1 MLYNYNNITP
11 KGWVAVFVI
20 SAIAIFAAKKISDKI
35 VLDINE
41 KIEQDATRASK
52 EAEALKAA
60 SDKEAA
66 DKLTAEEIF
75 KAQIEEDRAA
85 AIEAQEEAAR
95 QEQFAKEREEAER
108 AAAIQQALADLMREE
123 AADIARQEEAERAAA
138 AEKALYDLM
147 HPIRNIEISYSSVK
161 SDAWNNSKKY
171 FDVYIPKLYEN
182 DKFYMLQLT
191 FYKQNGDVEKIWD
204 FGNSYIKNNN
214 FVVELSL
221 TDYYHYGIV
230 VSILE
235 NFGLPN
241 ERIVKTPKQN
251 IQIIDDYIQVD

>member
-1 MLYNYNNITP
+1 MEKQTKILGIVALVIAGLFYWNI
-11 KGWVAVFVI
+11 
-20 SAIAIFAAKKISDKI
+20 
-35 VLDINE
+35 
-41 KIEQDATRASK
+41 K
-52 EAEALKAA
+52 ESEKAA
-60 SDKEAA
+60 LDKTLANAAAEKAAADKAAA
-66 DKLTAEEIF
+66 DKL
-75 KAQIEEDRAA
+75 AA
-85 AIEAQEEAAR
+85 DKLAAEEAAND
-95 QEQFAKEREEAER
+95 AASIAEEK
-108 AAAIQQALADLMREE
+108 AAAEKEAAEKAAADKALADKSAAE
-123 AADIARQEEAERAAA
+123 AAEAAEAAAETARQEKFALEREEAERAAA

-147 HPIRNIEISYSSVK
+147 HPTRNIEISYSSVK

-191 FYKQNGDVEKIWD
+191 FYKSNGDIEKIWD
-204 FGNSYIKNNN
+204 FANSYIKNNN

-251 IQIIDDYIQVD
+251 IQIIDDFIQVD

>member
-95 QEQFAKEREEAER
+95 QEAER

-161 SDAWNNSKKY
+161 SDAWNNARKY

-204 FGNSYIKNNN
+204 FANSYIKNNN
-214 FVVELSL
+214 FVLELSL

-241 ERIVKTPKQN
+241 ERIVKTPKQY